1 MAQLSLFLVVLLAL
15 VIPIFMARFQISTV
29 PTAVAEIIVGII
41 MGSSG
46 FNLIIST
53 HDLTFL
59 SNLGVTLLMFLSGME
74 IDFDILQRK
83 DSSKSK
89 SHAGKTVNPIKIA
102 VTAFGG
108 IMVMA
113 VVLAFALRAMGLFSE
128 VMLAA
133 IILMTV
139 ALGVVIAT
147 LKEKDI
153 LNRPIRQTVLLTAV
167 LGEVIPLL
175 LLTIYASIN
184 GGNAEQ
190 LWLII
195 LLFLAAIFLLRRFKQ
210 PYVWFANVTKA
221 TTQLDIRLAFFLI
234 FALVTVAQTVGAE
247 NILGAFLAGMV
258 MKLLEPSEATK
269 DKLTSI
275 GYGFFIPIFFIM
287 TGVRLNLRSLF
298 TQPQALMLIPVF
310 IMTGVGLNLRSL
322 FGKPS
327 SLMLLP
333 VLVIFLLI
341 AKLPVVLTYMR
352 YFQKRNAFAG
362 GFLTATT
369 ITIVLPTLQVARKLH
384 AITSTQSDAFILAA
398 VIVCILSP
406 IVFNSNFVLLPEDK
420 IKKTVSIVGANAMTV
435 PVAHDL
441 HDNWYSVKM
450 FTGDQD
456 RYETYDSR
464 VENLTFLSDLNQK
477 TLEKDGVFDCD
488 IFVAST
494 HIDEVNIKLA
504 RMAQE
509 VGVERVIAR
518 LGQVNSDTVD
528 EFRQKNIEI
537 FNFTNVRAA
546 LMRALIETPTVYKI
560 ITDTKN
566 VLYSVKVE
574 NTHYTGKPL
583 ADLDFIDKITVSR
596 IRRGD
601 EWLIPHGW
609 TVIEPGDI
617 LVFSGEF
624 KVADHVRDLLSHE

>member
-15 VIPIFMARFQISTV
+15 VIPILMARFQISNV

-46 FNLIIST
+46 FNLVSAT

-59 SNLGVTLLMFLSGME
+59 SNLGVILLMFLSGME
-74 IDFDILQRK
+74 INFDLLTRK
-83 DSSKSK
+83 NNPKGKSQ
-89 SHAGKTVNPIKIA
+89 SGKTVDPLKTA
-102 VTAFGG
+102 VTAF
-108 IMVMA
+108 ISIVVTA
-113 VVLAFALRAMGLFSE
+113 VVLAFVLKLVGLFSE

-153 LNRPIRQTVLLTAV
+153 LGRPIGQTILLTAV
-167 LGEVIPLL
+167 MGEVIPLM

-184 GGNAEQ
+184 GGNEEQ

-195 LLFLAAIFLLRRFKQ
+195 LLFIAAIFLLRRFKQ
-210 PYVWFANVTKA
+210 PYLWFAKVTKA

-234 FALVTVAQTVGAE
+234 FALVTVAESVGAE

-258 MKLLEPSEATK
+258 MKLLEPSESTK

-287 TGVRLNLRSLF
+287 TGV
-298 TQPQALMLIPVF
+298 
-310 IMTGVGLNLRSL
+310 GLNLRSL
-322 FGKPS
+322 FAHPA

-333 VLVIFLLI
+333 VLVIFLFL
-341 AKLPVVLTYMR
+341 AKVPVVLVYMK
-352 YFQKRNAFAG
+352 YFCKRNAFAG

-406 IVFNSNFVLLPEDK
+406 IVFNKNFVLTKEDK
-420 IKKTVSIVGANAMTV
+420 IKKRVVIIGANVFTV

-441 HDNWYSVKM
+441 HANWYSVKM
-450 FTGDQD
+450 FTDKKDQ
-456 RYETYDSR
+456 YETYDSR
-464 VENLTFLSDLNQK
+464 VKNLTFLPDLKQA
-477 TLEKDGVFDCD
+477 TLEKAGAFDCD
-488 IFVAST
+488 ILVASN
-494 HIDEVNIKLA
+494 HADEDNIKIA
-504 RMAQE
+504 KIAKYE
-509 VGVERVIAR
+509 GVNRVIAR
-518 LGQVNSDTVD
+518 LSEVTSDTLA
-528 EFRQKNIEI
+528 ELKAKGIEI
-537 FNFTNVRAA
+537 FNFTNVHAA
-546 LMRALIETPTVYKI
+546 LMRAMIESPTVYRI
-560 ITDTKN
+560 MTDTKN
-566 VLYSVKVE
+566 VLYSVQVK
-574 NTHYTGKPL
+574 NTSYTGRQL
-583 ADLDFIDKITVSR
+583 MDLEFIDQITVSR

-601 EWLIPHGW
+601 EWLTPHGN
-609 TVIEPGDI
+609 TVIEPDDI

-624 KVADHVRDLLSHE
+624 KAADRVRDLLSRG

>member
-15 VIPIFMARFQISTV
+15 VIPIFMARFQISNV

-46 FNLIIST
+46 FNLITST
-53 HDLTFL
+53 HDLTLL
-59 SNLGVTLLMFLSGME
+59 SNLGVILLMFLSGME
-74 IDFDILQRK
+74 IDFDLLQRK
-83 DSSKSK
+83 NNPKGKSQ
-89 SHAGKTVNPIKIA
+89 AGKTVDPLKTAI
-102 VTAFGG
+102 TAFIG
-108 IMVMA
+108 IVIMA
-113 VVLAFALRAMGLFSE
+113 FVLAYVLRLTGLFSE

-153 LNRPIRQTVLLTAV
+153 LGRPIGQTILLTAV

-195 LLFLAAIFLLRRFKQ
+195 LLFVAAIFLLRRFKQ
-210 PYVWFANVTKA
+210 PYLWFAKITKS

-234 FALVTVAQTVGAE
+234 FALVTVAETVGAE
-247 NILGAFLAGMV
+247 NILGAFLAGVV

-287 TGVRLNLRSLF
+287 TGV
-298 TQPQALMLIPVF
+298 
-310 IMTGVGLNLRSL
+310 GLNLRSL
-322 FGKPS
+322 FAHPS

-333 VLVIFLLI
+333 VLVIFLFI
-341 AKLPVVLTYMR
+341 AKVPVLLTYVR
-352 YFQKRNAFAG
+352 YFQKKNAFAG

-420 IKKTVSIVGANAMTV
+420 IKEKVAIVGANAVTV

-441 HDNWYSVKM
+441 HANWYSVKM
-450 FTGDQD
+450 FTDKKNQ
-456 RYETYDSR
+456 YKTYDSR
-464 VENLTFLSDLNQK
+464 VENLTFLPNLDEE
-477 TLEKDGVFDCD
+477 TLEKDGVFDGD
-488 IFVAST
+488 IVVAANRA
-494 HIDEVNIKLA
+494 DEDNIKIA
-504 RMAQE
+504 RMAKE
-509 VGVERVIAR
+509 KGINRVIAR
-518 LGQVNSDTVD
+518 LSEVDSKTLTEFNEKGIEVFNS
-528 EFRQKNIEI
+528 
-537 FNFTNVRAA
+537 TNVHAA
-546 LMRALIETPTVYKI
+546 LMRAMIESPTVYRI
-560 ITDTKN
+560 MTDTKN
-566 VLYSVKVE
+566 ILYSVKVK
-574 NTHYTGKPL
+574 NTHYTGRQL
-583 ADLDFIDKITVSR
+583 MDLEFIDQITVSR
-596 IRRGD
+596 IKRGD
-601 EWLIPHGW
+601 EWLIPRGA
-609 TVIEPGDI
+609 TVIEQGDI

-624 KVADHVRDLLSHE
+624 KVADRVRDLLSKE

>member
-15 VIPIFMARFQISTV
+15 VIPIFMARFQISNV

-46 FNLIIST
+46 FNLITST
-53 HDLTFL
+53 HDLTLL
-59 SNLGVTLLMFLSGME
+59 SNLGVILLMFLSGME
-74 IDFDILQRK
+74 IDFDLLQRK
-83 DSSKSK
+83 NNPKGKSQ
-89 SHAGKTVNPIKIA
+89 AGKTVDPLKTAI
-102 VTAFGG
+102 TAFIG
-108 IMVMA
+108 IVIMA
-113 VVLAFALRAMGLFSE
+113 FVLAYVLRLTGLFSE

-153 LNRPIRQTVLLTAV
+153 LGRPIGQTILLTAV

-195 LLFLAAIFLLRRFKQ
+195 LLFVAAIFLLRRFKQ
-210 PYVWFANVTKA
+210 PYLWFAKITKS

-234 FALVTVAQTVGAE
+234 FALVTVAERVGAE
-247 NILGAFLAGMV
+247 NILGAFLAGVV

-287 TGVRLNLRSLF
+287 TGV
-298 TQPQALMLIPVF
+298 
-310 IMTGVGLNLRSL
+310 GLNLRSL
-322 FGKPS
+322 FAHPS

-333 VLVIFLLI
+333 VLVIFLFI
-341 AKLPVVLTYMR
+341 AKVPVLLTYVR
-352 YFQKRNAFAG
+352 YFQKKNAFAG

-420 IKKTVSIVGANAMTV
+420 IKEKVAIVGANAVTV

-441 HDNWYSVKM
+441 HANWYSVKM
-450 FTGDQD
+450 FTDKKNQ
-456 RYETYDSR
+456 YKTYDSR
-464 VENLTFLSDLNQK
+464 VENLTFLPNLDEE
-477 TLEKDGVFDCD
+477 TLEKDGVFDGD
-488 IFVAST
+488 IVVAANRA
-494 HIDEVNIKLA
+494 DEDNVKIA
-504 RMAQE
+504 RMAKE
-509 VGVERVIAR
+509 KGVNRVIAR
-518 LGQVNSDTVD
+518 LSEVDSKTLTEFNEKGIEVFNS
-528 EFRQKNIEI
+528 
-537 FNFTNVRAA
+537 TNVHAA
-546 LMRALIETPTVYKI
+546 LMRAMIESPTVYRI
-560 ITDTKN
+560 MTDTKN
-566 VLYSVKVE
+566 ILYSVKVK
-574 NTHYTGKPL
+574 NTHYTGRQL
-583 ADLDFIDKITVSR
+583 MDLEFIDQITVSR
-596 IRRGD
+596 IKRGD
-601 EWLIPHGW
+601 EWLIPRGA
-609 TVIEPGDI
+609 TVIEQGDI

-624 KVADHVRDLLSHE
+624 KVADRVRDLLSKE

>member
-15 VIPIFMARFQISTV
+15 VIPIFMARFQISNV

-46 FNLIIST
+46 FNLITST
-53 HDLTFL
+53 HDLTLL
-59 SNLGVTLLMFLSGME
+59 SNLGVILLMFLSGME
-74 IDFDILQRK
+74 IDFDLLQRK
-83 DSSKSK
+83 NNPKGKSQ
-89 SHAGKTVNPIKIA
+89 AGKTVDPLKTAI
-102 VTAFGG
+102 TAFIG
-108 IMVMA
+108 IVIMA
-113 VVLAFALRAMGLFSE
+113 FVLAYVLRLTGLFSE

-153 LNRPIRQTVLLTAV
+153 LGRPIGQTILLTAV

-195 LLFLAAIFLLRRFKQ
+195 LLFVAAIFLLRRFKQ
-210 PYVWFANVTKA
+210 PYLWFAKITKS

-234 FALVTVAQTVGAE
+234 FALVTVAETVGAE
-247 NILGAFLAGMV
+247 NILGAFLAGVV

-287 TGVRLNLRSLF
+287 TGV
-298 TQPQALMLIPVF
+298 
-310 IMTGVGLNLRSL
+310 GLNLRSL
-322 FGKPS
+322 FAHPS

-333 VLVIFLLI
+333 VLVIFLFI
-341 AKLPVVLTYMR
+341 AKVPVLLTYVR
-352 YFQKRNAFAG
+352 YFQKKNAFAG

-420 IKKTVSIVGANAMTV
+420 IKEKVAIVGANAVTV

-441 HDNWYSVKM
+441 HANWYSVKM
-450 FTGDQD
+450 FTDKKNQ
-456 RYETYDSR
+456 YKTYDSR
-464 VENLTFLSDLNQK
+464 VENLTFLPNLDEE
-477 TLEKDGVFDCD
+477 TLEKDGVFDGD
-488 IFVAST
+488 IVVAANRA
-494 HIDEVNIKLA
+494 DEDNIKIT
-504 RMAQE
+504 RMAKE
-509 VGVERVIAR
+509 KGVNRVIAR
-518 LGQVNSDTVD
+518 LSEVDSKTLTEFNEKGIEVFNS
-528 EFRQKNIEI
+528 
-537 FNFTNVRAA
+537 TNVHAA
-546 LMRALIETPTVYKI
+546 LMRAMIESPTVYRI
-560 ITDTKN
+560 MTDTKN
-566 VLYSVKVE
+566 ILYSVKVK
-574 NTHYTGKPL
+574 NTHYTGRQL
-583 ADLDFIDKITVSR
+583 MDLEFIDQITVSR
-596 IRRGD
+596 IKRGD
-601 EWLIPHGW
+601 EWLIPRGA
-609 TVIEPGDI
+609 TVIEQGDI

-624 KVADHVRDLLSHE
+624 KAADRVRDLLSKE

>member
-108 IMVMA
+108 IMMMA

-153 LNRPIRQTVLLTAV
+153 LNRPIGQTVLLTAV

-275 GYGFFIPIFFIM
+275 GYGFFIPIF
-287 TGVRLNLRSLF
+287 
-298 TQPQALMLIPVF
+298 F